1 MTNEVIERTL
11 TDPDYLIQLATA
23 KKWKKR
29 KRVRKA
35 KKKTGRKNNWKTE
48 TTCRICESGFSY
60 YWLDWHENHGEVAER

>member
-23 KKWKKR
+23 KKLKKR

-35 KKKTGRKNNWKTE
+35 KKKTGRKNN
-48 TTCRICESGFSY
+48 
-60 YWLDWHENHGEVAER
+60 